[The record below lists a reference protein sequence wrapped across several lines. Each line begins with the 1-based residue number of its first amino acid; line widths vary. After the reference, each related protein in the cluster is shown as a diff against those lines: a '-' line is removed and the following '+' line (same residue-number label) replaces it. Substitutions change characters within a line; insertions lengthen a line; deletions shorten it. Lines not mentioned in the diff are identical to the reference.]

1 MRRWVDNPTRR
12 PAAGSAS
19 NATEAASGWQAV
31 RVRAGGGGERR
42 DSRVHEMLKIS
53 KEVTDVDRMA
63 SSDAKDS
70 QGHPNA
76 LNALGMRSDCPSK
89 QPESRD
95 TSMGSRSHE
104 RGTGKRTCVAKS
116 EKVVQS
122 W

>member
-1 MRRWVDNPTRR
+1 
-12 PAAGSAS
+12 
-19 NATEAASGWQAV
+19 
-31 RVRAGGGGERR
+31 
-42 DSRVHEMLKIS
+42 MLKIS
-53 KEVTDVDRMA
+53 KEVTDVDRMV

-76 LNALGMRSDCPSK
+76 LNALGMCSDCSSK

-104 RGTGKRTCVAKS
+104 RGTGKHTCVAKL

-122 W
+122 R